1 MKTFLTIWLL
11 SISFMAPAV
20 FADDRVVAR
29 VNNEAITHRELVAA
43 LEQNPD
49 LSRQKTLDL
58 LIERR
63 LVIVWATGKNISVPD
78 EELEQVA
85 TSIRERNNISLDDF
99 EKALSSRGET
109 LDTFRTNLREQ
120 LLINKALGMA
130 LSSRTQISEAELQ
143 ELYLKTYPQKTVF
156 EVNHILLT
164 VEKEASAEKD
174 ALIKRNAEQVLA
186 EILEGASFDTMAS
199 KYSQD
204 GSSADK
210 GGRLGTFREGELL
223 PELDKL
229 AGTLEPGEVGG
240 PVRTSAGYHI
250 LQLVSRGFS
259 EPPPFIEVRSSLER
273 SLMAQKEESV
283 RTSWLNELKK
293 TIYIEVFPDG
303 G

>member
-11 SISFMAPAV
+11 SISFLSPAV
-20 FADDRVVAR
+20 FAGDRVVAR
-29 VNNEAITHRELVAA
+29 VNDEAITHRELATA

-58 LIERR
+58 LIERH
-63 LVIVWATGKNISVPD
+63 LVLVWAAGNNISVRD
-78 EELEQVA
+78 EELEQVE
-85 TSIRERNNISLDDF
+85 TSIRERNNLSVDDF
-99 EKALSSRGET
+99 KKALSSRGET
-109 LDTFRTNLREQ
+109 LDTFRANLREQ
-120 LLINKALGMA
+120 LTINKALGMA

-164 VEKEASAEKD
+164 VENEAPAEKD

-186 EILEGASFDTMAS
+186 EILDGASFDTMAS
-199 KYSQD
+199 RYSQD
-204 GSSADK
+204 RSSADK
-210 GGRLGTFREGELL
+210 GGRLGTFRQGELL
-223 PELDKL
+223 PELEKL
-229 AGTLEPGEVGG
+229 AVTLEPGEAGG

-250 LQLVSRGFS
+250 LQLVSRGLS
-259 EPPPFIEVRSSLER
+259 EPPSFIEVRSSLER

-283 RTSWLNELKK
+283 RTQWLNELKK
-293 TIYIEVFPDG
+293 TTYIEVFPDG

>member
-63 LVIVWATGKNISVPD
+63 LVIVWATGKNISVAD
-78 EELEQVA
+78 EELEQVE

-250 LQLVSRGFS
+250 LQLASRGFS

-293 TIYIEVFPDG
+293 TIYIEIFPDG

>member
-20 FADDRVVAR
+20 FAGDRVVAR
-29 VNNEAITHRELVAA
+29 VNNEAITHRELATA
-43 LEQNPD
+43 REQNPD

-63 LVIVWATGKNISVPD
+63 LVIVWATGNNISVAD
-78 EELEQVA
+78 EELEQVE
-85 TSIRERNNISLDDF
+85 TSVRERNNLSLDDF

-109 LDTFRTNLREQ
+109 LDTFRDNLREQ
-120 LLINKALGMA
+120 LTINKALGMA

-156 EVNHILLT
+156 EVSHILFS
-164 VEKEASAEKD
+164 VDKEAPADKD
-174 ALIKRNAEQVLA
+174 ATVKKNAEQILA
-186 EILEGASFDTMAS
+186 EILNGASFDTMAS
-199 KYSQD
+199 TYSQD

-210 GGRLGTFREGELL
+210 GGRLGTFSEGELL
-223 PELDKL
+223 PELEEL
-229 AGTLEPGEVGG
+229 AWTLEPGEMGG

-250 LQLVSRGFS
+250 LLLASRGFS
-259 EPPPFIEVRSSLER
+259 EPVPFIEVRSSLER

-283 RTSWLNELKK
+283 RTRWLNELRKA
-293 TIYIEVFPDG
+293 TYIEVFPDG